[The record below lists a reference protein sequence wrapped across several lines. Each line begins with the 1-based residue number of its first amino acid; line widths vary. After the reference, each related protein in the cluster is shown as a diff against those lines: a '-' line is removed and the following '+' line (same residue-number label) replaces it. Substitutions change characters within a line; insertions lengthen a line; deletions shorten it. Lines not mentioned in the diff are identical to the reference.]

1 MRRGE
6 AALMQMATFRGLP
19 RHLARRVAIY
29 LYYTARPAGI
39 NPLSWLRARHED
51 RARAE
56 IQAIP
61 GLEPALLSMREKT
74 RTTGC
79 EWSDYL
85 ELYTTVR
92 RLRPRAVL
100 ECGSGLSTCVIAWAL
115 RENGDAGSRPVF
127 VSLEESDAYHAEVVH
142 AFPDDLR
149 PFVELLH
156 RPRRER
162 SYGGRLGCGYEDVPP
177 HDYEFVFI
185 DGPTL
190 RSVPGGAKCFNA
202 DIVDIVRR
210 APGTVEALLDQRIGT
225 LWTLEELMP
234 GAAFRYDPVRKLTRI
249 RADRHAVAAGLPA
262 PVDLLTLSG
271 GAA

>member
-1 MRRGE
+1 
-6 AALMQMATFRGLP
+6 MQMATLRGLP
-19 RHLARRVAIY
+19 RSVARRAAIY
-29 LYYTARPAGI
+29 LYYTAQPAGI
-39 NPLSWLRARHED
+39 NPLSWLRARHEE
-51 RARAE
+51 RARVAV
-56 IQAIP
+56 QAIP
-61 GLEPALLSMREKT
+61 GLGPALAAMRDRT
-74 RTTGC
+74 GTTGC
-79 EWSDYL
+79 DWSDYL

-115 RENGDAGSRPVF
+115 RENGGEGGRPVF
-127 VSLEESDAYHAEVVH
+127 VSLEESADYHAEIVRGL
-142 AFPDDLR
+142 PDPLR

-190 RSVPGGAKCFNA
+190 RRDARSPKCFNA

-225 LWTLEELMP
+225 LWALEELMP
-234 GAAFRYDPVRKLTRI
+234 GADFRYDPVRRLTRI
-249 RADRHAVAAGLPA
+249 RADGRALAASLPA